1 MPVHRLFLPSVL
13 GCGCLLTTT
22 SYAQLTFT
30 ELEAT
35 ARVEAS
41 SVNSQTFESMLDED
55 EQVLMSVGSLV
66 GDISANASA
75 NGGSGNART
84 IYDITQNEDGF
95 VFISEL
101 TTQASL
107 GNAFSI
113 SANSGAGMSAIF
125 STQELTDIALSG
137 AFVLDQPLPTG
148 FFGPIVDI
156 RVQLFGGAGSLPQD
170 FLMFQY
176 NLSSLIGGTENE
188 IRFID
193 VATIAPDGEYT
204 LLVQATIS
212 AGVGG
217 GLSSEPVD
225 LSGRFTFRLDHLDDD
240 GDGLFNTWEEDG
252 IDFEIDGN
260 PELDLAFEGA
270 DSQFKDLFVE
280 LDVQEGSV
288 VGAESIDPIV
298 DAFFMAPVENPLGQ
312 PGIQLHMAVDD
323 TGLPVRIYTNDMQQ
337 GVCDVD
343 SQILEQREAF
353 FGTADERSSPIS
365 EDILKAKSLVYR
377 YGVVGGLH
385 VQVEPDGTS
394 SELLGVAEYFGDDFL
409 ITVPTSPFVTVE
421 TGLTIM
427 HELGHNL
434 GLDHGGCDE
443 VNFKPNYFSVMNY
456 MHAGVIPEFPTV
468 WNDSLR
474 YDYSRRALPALDETN
489 LSEPAGIGTVDPL
502 NFDRFFFFINESPI
516 AKNVPTFLF
525 LVPAN
530 SPNGVDWN
538 VDFDKLDN
546 GVMLDVNR
554 DIFDASGE
562 LTVLEG
568 HDDWNNLYYPVR
580 GGENFGQGNAL
591 NGASTLDPERGEIS
605 IQLLEAL
612 NSTPYIVLGDDLPC
626 EADLNS
632 DGELNFFDVS
642 AFLVAY
648 QGLDPIA
655 DFNDDGEFNF
665 FDVSAFLVAYQ
676 QGCP

>member
-1 MPVHRLFLPSVL
+1 VL
-13 GCGCLLTTT
+13 GCIC
-22 SYAQLTFT
+22 SYASISHAQLTFT
-30 ELEAT
+30 DLEAT

-41 SVNSQTFESMLDED
+41 SVNSQTFESLLDED
-55 EQVLMSVGSLV
+55 ERTLMGPGSLL
-66 GDISANASA
+66 GSITANSSA
-75 NGGSGNART
+75 NGGSGFARSE
-84 IYDITQNEDGF
+84 YDITQGEDGF

-101 TTQASL
+101 NTQASL
-107 GNAFSI
+107 GSAFSI
-113 SANSGAGMSAIF
+113 SANSGAGLTAIF
-125 STQELTDIALSG
+125 STQEQTDIAISG
-137 AFVLDQPLPTG
+137 AFVLDQPLPSG
-148 FFGPIVDI
+148 IFGPLVDI
-156 RVQLFGGAGSLPQD
+156 RVQLLGGAGSLPED

-176 NLSSLIGGTENE
+176 SLSSLIGGTDNE

-204 LLVQATIS
+204 LFVQATIN

-217 GLSSEPVD
+217 GLSGQPVD
-225 LSGRFTFRLDHLDDD
+225 LSGRFTFRLDYLDDD

-270 DSQFKDLFVE
+270 DPQFKDVFVE

-288 VGAESIDPIV
+288 VGPESIDPIV
-298 DAFFMAPVENPLGQ
+298 DAFFFAPVENPIGQ
-312 PGIQLHMAVDD
+312 TGINLHMAVDD
-323 TGLPVRIYTNDMQQ
+323 LDLPVRIYTNDMQQ
-337 GVCDVD
+337 GYCDVD
-343 SQILEQREAF
+343 TQILEQREAY
-353 FGTADERSSPIS
+353 FGTAAERSSPIS
-365 EDILKAKSLVYR
+365 EEILKAKSLVYR

-394 SELLGVAEYFGDDFL
+394 SDILGVAEFFGDDFL
-409 ITVPTSPFVTVE
+409 ITVPASPFVTVE

-427 HELGHNL
+427 HELGHTL

-456 MHAGVIPEFPTV
+456 MHAGIIPLFPSV
-468 WNDSLR
+468 WNDAVR
-474 YDYSRRALPALDETN
+474 YDYSRRALPTLDETA

-502 NFDRFFFFINESPI
+502 NADRFFFFINESPI
-516 AKNVPTFLF
+516 AKNIPTILF
-525 LVPAN
+525 LVPAS
-530 SPNGVDWN
+530 SPNGIDWN
-538 VDFDKLDN
+538 VDFDKLDE
-546 GVMLDVNR
+546 GVSLDVNR

-562 LTVLEG
+562 LTLLEG
-568 HDDWNNLYYPVR
+568 HDDWSNLHYRVR
-580 GGENFGQGNAL
+580 GGDNFGQGNAL

-626 EADLNS
+626 PADLND

-642 AFLVAY
+642 AFLTAY
-648 QGLDPIA
+648 QAMDPVA